1 MPVVVMDLVATEVD
15 SRTNPGAGT
24 QLGAMWIGTD
34 DVRDRATN
42 ADVGT
47 HNGVCVRA
55 RKPATQ
61 GGPDLWV
68 CQGGWDL
75 QKAGPVTG
83 GLKGNLAT
91 AGPADFTAVKFT
103 LAICGGT
110 DDFAKARGQLKGD
123 SSNYAAQKKTGYKLE
138 FEIP

>member
-15 SRTNPGAGT
+15 SRMNPAAGK

-34 DVRDRATN
+34 DLRDRATN

-47 HNGVCVRA
+47 HSGVCVRT
-55 RKPATQ
+55 RKP
-61 GGPDLWV
+61 GKPDLWV

-75 QKAGPVTG
+75 LKAGPVTG
-83 GLKGNLAT
+83 GRKGYLT
-91 AGPADFTAVKFT
+91 SVGPADFTAVNFKF
-103 LAICGGT
+103 AICGGT
-110 DDFAKARGQLKGD
+110 DDFAKARGQLEGD
-123 SSNYAAQKKTGYKLE
+123 STNYPPRTDYRLE